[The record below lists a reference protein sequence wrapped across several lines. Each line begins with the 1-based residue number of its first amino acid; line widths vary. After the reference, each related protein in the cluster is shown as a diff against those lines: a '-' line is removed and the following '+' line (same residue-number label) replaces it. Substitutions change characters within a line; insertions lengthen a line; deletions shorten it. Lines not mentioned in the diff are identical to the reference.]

1 MNWWGTTA
9 TAACEEDAV
18 AKAEE
23 ACEKE
28 TWKGGMYPVYK
39 FMTEEQSWE
48 YEDAEGKVDQLRP
61 HRSQARM
68 KSRGARRV
76 AATGT
81 SGPLQCLHAVPLAA
95 AGWISSSHGFSLN
108 QK

>member
-1 MNWWGTTA
+1 MKEYKVYLKEVNWYRTTV

-48 YEDAEGKVDQLRP
+48 YEDAEGKVLAPTKRNF
-61 HRSQARM
+61 H
-68 KSRGARRV
+68 
-76 AATGT
+76 T
-81 SGPLQCLHAVPLAA
+81 STVVGNA
-95 AGWISSSHGFSLN
+95 
-108 QK
+108 